1 MPSLLRP
8 GMMFLLA
15 AAAAACSGGDDDD
28 GESYNCEA
36 EDRDEDFVA
45 GMEKTD
51 GETTFKLVS
60 SAPAPPT
67 RGDNVWI
74 LEIRTANAPY
84 EGAVEVTPFM
94 PDHRHGTSIVTVV
107 TPVAGTPGQYDAMP
121 VNLFMPGLWEITVE
135 TQPTPT
141 TGDSVVFRFCV
152 SG

>member
-1 MPSLLRP
+1 MPSLLRL
-8 GMMFLLA
+8 GMWSFVA
-15 AAAAACSGGDDDD
+15 AAAAACSGGHDDD

-45 GMEKTD
+45 GMEKTG

-60 SAPAPPT
+60 STPAPPT
-67 RGDNVWI
+67 RGDNAWI
-74 LEIRTANAPY
+74 VEIRTAAAPY
-84 EGAVEVTPFM
+84 GGPVEVTPFM
-94 PDHRHGTSIVTVV
+94 PDHRHGTSIEAVA
-107 TPVAGTPGQYDAMP
+107 TPVAGTPGQYDVTP

-141 TGDSVVFRFCV
+141 SGDSVVFRFCV